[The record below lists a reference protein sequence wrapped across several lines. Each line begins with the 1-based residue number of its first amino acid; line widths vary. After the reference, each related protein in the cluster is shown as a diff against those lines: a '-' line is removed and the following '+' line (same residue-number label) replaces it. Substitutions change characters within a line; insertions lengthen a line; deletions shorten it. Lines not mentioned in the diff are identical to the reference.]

1 VLTRNNIF
9 AFSASSPY
17 TISTWNPN
25 VNGQVDTIA
34 FADGD
39 CSAAYIGG
47 SFTSVGG
54 TAVKNTAKVSTSTG
68 APIAGYLNSS
78 PARVTRIEEVSGHL
92 LVGGYFAGNAPP
104 ASGEQLPR
112 VSVVNDQHVQ
122 RARSVDPFDTV
133 EFDVTRG

>member
-1 VLTRNNIF
+1 VRRHDVAVGKFSQVRKGTTVLTRNNIF

-92 LVGGYFAGNAPP
+92 LVGGYFAG
-104 ASGEQLPR
+104 
-112 VSVVNDQHVQ
+112 
-122 RARSVDPFDTV
+122 
-133 EFDVTRG
+133 